1 MLTYKSIPFT
11 PQNMTFQHAKGHV
24 LETQKTQIT

>member
-1 MLTYKSIPFT
+1 MPFT

-24 LETQKTQIT
+24 LETQKTLNRLRS